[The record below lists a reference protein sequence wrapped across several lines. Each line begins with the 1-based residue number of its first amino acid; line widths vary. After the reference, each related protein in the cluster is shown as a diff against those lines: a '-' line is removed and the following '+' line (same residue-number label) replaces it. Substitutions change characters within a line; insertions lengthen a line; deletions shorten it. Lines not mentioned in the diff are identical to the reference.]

1 MKHKSHSTIKFFILN
16 INHKIARQVE
26 NHETMTQS
34 QVKKKKSINRKRP
47 RKEEMMELID
57 KNF

>member
-16 INHKIARQVE
+16 ISHKIARHIE
-26 NHETMTQS
+26 NHETMTHS
-34 QVKKKKSINRKRP
+34 QVKKKSINRNRP

-57 KNF
+57 KDF